1 MRSILREFPYK
12 TRESIMET
20 NLSFQQAKIL
30 IVDDEASIVA
40 LLEEMLTTAGYT
52 QVRTTTDE
60 RRAIVIYQEWRPDLV
75 LLDIHMHHLD
85 GFEVMAALRD
95 IEQDY
100 LPILVLTADTT
111 WEVQQ
116 RALEEGAKDF
126 LRKPFEPVETLARI
140 RNLIEVRLL
149 HQALR
154 QQNNLLEARVR
165 LRTQELHETR
175 LEIVRRLG
183 RAVEYR
189 DNETGLHVI
198 RMSHYAASLG
208 RVVGMSASECD
219 LLLNSC
225 PMHDIGKIGI
235 PDRILLKPTQL
246 DSDEWV
252 IMKSHTTIGAELLA
266 GHNSDLMRM
275 AYQTALTH
283 HEKWDGSGYPRGLRG
298 EAIPLVG
305 RITAI
310 CDVFDALTSE
320 RPYKNAWPVEDAV
333 AEIRNRRGT
342 HFDPELVDRFD
353 MILPEILDIHRQ
365 YAEPQSVA

>member
-1 MRSILREFPYK
+1 
-12 TRESIMET
+12 MET
-20 NLSFQQAKIL
+20 ALSFQQARIL
-30 IVDDEASIVA
+30 IVDDESSIVT
-40 LLEEMLTTAGYT
+40 LLEEMLTMAGYT

-60 RRAIVIYQEWRPDLV
+60 CRAISIYQEWQPDLV
-75 LLDIHMHHLD
+75 LLDIHMPDLD
-85 GFEVMAALRD
+85 GFKVMAALRE

-100 LPILVLTADTT
+100 LPILVLTADATRDI
-111 WEVQQ
+111 QQ
-116 RALEEGAKDF
+116 RVFEEGAKDF
-126 LRKPFEPVETLARI
+126 LRKPFDPVETLSRM
-140 RNLIEVRLL
+140 RNIIEVRLL

-154 QQNNLLEARVR
+154 RQNNLLETEVR
-165 LRTQELHETR
+165 RRTQELHETR

-208 RVVGMSASECD
+208 RVIGMSPSECD
-219 LLLNSC
+219 MLLNSC

-235 PDRILLKPTQL
+235 PDHILLKPTQL

-252 IMKSHTTIGAELLA
+252 IMQSHTTIGAELLA
-266 GHNSDLMRM
+266 GHHSGLMRM

-283 HEKWDGSGYPRGLRG
+283 HEKWDGSGYPHGLRG

-342 HFDPELVDRFD
+342 QFDPELVDRFD
-353 MILPEILDIHRQ
+353 TILPEILDIHRQ
-365 YAEPQSVA
+365 YPEPHSAA